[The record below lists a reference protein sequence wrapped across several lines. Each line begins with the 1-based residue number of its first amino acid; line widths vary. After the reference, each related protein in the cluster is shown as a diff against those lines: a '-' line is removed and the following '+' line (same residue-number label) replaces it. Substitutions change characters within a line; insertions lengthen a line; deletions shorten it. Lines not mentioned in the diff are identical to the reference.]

1 LTSNYTFDDI
11 ELPSDRPFKPMI
23 KELLREGLGV
33 HTCDQRDNKT
43 HIQSLWPQYAIEAGF
58 SEEDLL
64 WDPDYRES
72 GGHQVNRMLH
82 IFDDIFANDTNAF
95 ISTTS
100 HSGSISS
107 MQEAV
112 GHRQFQ
118 LQTGGVIPIFLKA
131 QIKSGPRPD
140 GKIDPPSKPSI
151 CAPPPGATIVLTTT
165 STSPTSTTSN
175 A

>member
-1 LTSNYTFDDI
+1 
-11 ELPSDRPFKPMI
+11 M
-23 KELLREGLGV
+23 
-33 HTCDQRDNKT
+33 
-43 HIQSLWPQYAIEAGF
+43 
-58 SEEDLL
+58 

-82 IFDDIFANDTNAF
+82 LFDDIFANDTKTF

-107 MQEAV
+107 MQQAV

-131 QIKSGPRPD
+131 QIQSGPRPD

-151 CAPPPGATIVLTTT
+151 CSPPSGASIVVTTGSYSPSATVT
-165 STSPTSTTSN
+165 ST
-175 A
+175 